1 MNKKESLVLRV
12 IMMVCM
18 TAFIICIAVTGV
30 GSYMIY
36 LANELGAQKEVQY
49 AAHTLY
55 NLYNENYHGEYY
67 YDDLILKK
75 GSAELTESD
84 FDNIVRNIGHSA
96 DMDFTI
102 FWGDTRMLTTLRN
115 ESGSLAVGTKASEEV
130 VEQVLNN
137 GLEYFF
143 SDVSV
148 NDVQYVGCYIPI
160 MNSSAQAVGMVFAG
174 KPLESAKQTTN
185 TMTVIFALICGAI
198 LVIALVITFIYSR
211 KMVMALG
218 EIKRYMGNIAD
229 CNFESEMDDPTLKR
243 ADEIG
248 DIARSAQKL
257 CSQLQGL
264 IERDPLTGLL
274 NRRTCSKK
282 MDEMVKTSRIFSVV
296 MADIDFFK
304 KINDTYGH
312 AAGDEVLMG
321 VSSILLS
328 AVRQNDGFAFRWGGE
343 EFLLV
348 LPEKDLQQTRE
359 ILEGLIEQ
367 VRAAVFHY
375 ETTDIKVTMT
385 CGGVQRDSHETYEQ
399 AINRADELL
408 YNGKQTGR
416 NRIIMQIEARS

>member
-1 MNKKESLVLRV
+1 MTKKDSLVLRV

-30 GSYMIY
+30 GSYMIH
-36 LANELGAQKEVQY
+36 LANELGAKKEVQY

-55 NLYNENYHGEYY
+55 NLYNDNFHGEYY
-67 YDDLILKK
+67 YDNGLKK
-75 GSAELTESD
+75 GSAELTEDD
-84 FDNIVRNIGHSA
+84 FNEIVRNIGQSG

-102 FWGDTRMLTTLRN
+102 FWESTRMLTTLQDEN
-115 ESGSLAVGTKASEEV
+115 GNLAVGTKASEEV

-137 GLEYFF
+137 GLEYYF

-148 NDVQYVGCYIPI
+148 NDVKYVGCYIPI

-174 KPLESAKQTTN
+174 KPLSSASRTTN
-185 TMTVIFALICGAI
+185 AMTVIFALICGAI
-198 LVIALVITFIYSR
+198 LVIALIVTFLYSR
-211 KMVMALG
+211 KMVVALG
-218 EIKRYMGNIAD
+218 DIKLYMTNIAD
-229 CNFESEMDDPTLKR
+229 CNFDSEMKDPTVKR
-243 ADEIG
+243 LDEIG

-274 NRRTCSKK
+274 NRRTSSKK
-282 MDEMVKTSRIFSVV
+282 MDEMVRSSKIFSVV

-312 AAGDEVLMG
+312 AAGDEILMG
-321 VSSILLS
+321 VTSILL
-328 AVRQNDGFAFRWGGE
+328 AEVRRNNGFAFRWGGE

-348 LPEKDLQQTRE
+348 LPEKDLAQTKA
-359 ILEGLIEQ
+359 ILDVLIEQ
-367 VRAAVFHY
+367 IRAAEFHF
-375 ETTDIKVTMT
+375 ENQTIKVTMT
-385 CGGVQRDSHETYEQ
+385 FGGVQRDSWETYEQ

-408 YNGKQTGR
+408 YNGKQSGR
-416 NRIIMQIEARS
+416 NRIIMEQPK